1 MNAADHDVSQPV
13 ESEMKPNE
21 GGTGPARRR
30 RRRRPFPALPFR
42 EALQL
47 ATAIQEYASGSR
59 VRRLTLF
66 DRMGRSAESSAS
78 RNLIT
83 ASGQYGITKG
93 AYNAEYLE
101 LTPLGAQASSPES
114 SEWEKARACMQL
126 AIQKVQPFNALYE
139 EFKGS
144 RLPSAEVIQD
154 KLREIGIDEEYL
166 SEAVETFILN
176 GQYTGII
183 TEVAGAERIVSFD
196 QALEGKDRGKTAKSS
211 VAVDKTATVSEV
223 SPPSTDDH
231 EWRSICFYIT
241 PIGSEGSEE
250 RQHCDLFLGSIIEPA
265 LEEFNLRVVR
275 ADKIEK
281 PGMITRQI
289 IEYILKSRLVI
300 ADLSFHNPNV
310 FYELSLRH
318 ACRLPTVQVVRKS
331 DRIPFDIDQFR
342 TIQIDTS
349 SIYTLVPRL
358 ESYRAAVA
366 SQIRMALDNPDLVD
380 NPLSVYYPNLRVTF

>member
-1 MNAADHDVSQPV
+1 M
-13 ESEMKPNE
+13 
-21 GGTGPARRR
+21 
-30 RRRRPFPALPFR
+30 
-42 EALQL
+42 
-47 ATAIQEYASGSR
+47 
-59 VRRLTLF
+59 
-66 DRMGRSAESSAS
+66 
-78 RNLIT
+78 
-83 ASGQYGITKG
+83 
-93 AYNAEYLE
+93 
-101 LTPLGAQASSPES
+101 
-114 SEWEKARACMQL
+114 
-126 AIQKVQPFNALYE
+126 
-139 EFKGS
+139 
-144 RLPSAEVIQD
+144 
-154 KLREIGIDEEYL
+154 
-166 SEAVETFILN
+166 
-176 GQYTGII
+176 
-183 TEVAGAERIVSFD
+183 
-196 QALEGKDRGKTAKSS
+196 
-211 VAVDKTATVSEV
+211 